1 MEDNMK
7 LVISFK
13 YSGLLIKGASETIEN
28 KGIKQMMLQEYNN
41 MRNSKKIVKGY
52 KQDWYSKKTLQH
64 KINLYFI
71 KCSKFPNDNGI
82 KKQC

>member
-1 MEDNMK
+1 MK

-28 KGIKQMMLQEYNN
+28 KGKKTNDVLQEYNN

-52 KQDWYSKKTLQH
+52 KQ
-64 KINLYFI
+64 N
-71 KCSKFPNDNGI
+71 
-82 KKQC
+82 